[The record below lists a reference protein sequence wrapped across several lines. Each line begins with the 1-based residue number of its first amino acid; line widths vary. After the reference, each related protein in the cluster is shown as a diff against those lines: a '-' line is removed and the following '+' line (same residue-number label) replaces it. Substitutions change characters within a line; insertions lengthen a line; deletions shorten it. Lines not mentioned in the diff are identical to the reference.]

1 MSREVGQM
9 EAGKVYDLLARADD
23 LAIERL
29 ARAVMEINPD
39 ITLIKAPQAGLVMM
53 RARET
58 VGNAGFNLGEL
69 LVTECTVTRRDSE
82 FGWGLCLGENPDR
95 AFHLAVLDLAWEH
108 IPEQRHEMET
118 ALAVIAAFVR
128 QLDAALSAGVE
139 RTRVRFEVSGNA

>member
-1 MSREVGQM
+1 MLGEIGET
-9 EAGKVYDLLARADD
+9 EAGKVDGILARADD
-23 LAIERL
+23 RTLERL
-29 ARAVMEINPD
+29 ALSVMENNPD
-39 ITLIKAPQAGLVMM
+39 ITQIKAPQAGLVMM

-69 LVTECTVTRRDSE
+69 LVTECTVTRRDGE
-82 FGWGLCLGENPDR
+82 IGWGLCLGENRER

-108 IPEQRHEMET
+108 IPEQRREMET
-118 ALAVIAAFVR
+118 ALTVIAAFVQ